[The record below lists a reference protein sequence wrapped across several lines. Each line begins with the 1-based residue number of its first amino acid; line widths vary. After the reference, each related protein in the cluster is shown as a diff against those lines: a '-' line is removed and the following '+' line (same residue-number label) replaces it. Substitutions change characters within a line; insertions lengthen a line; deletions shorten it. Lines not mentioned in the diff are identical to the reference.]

1 MSHSRMTHEQLESLV
16 LAIVSF
22 LKVAYEDVPVDVIIA
37 NMAESIHATPKQDGP
52 EDTQGDTV
60 PTA

>member
-22 LKVAYEDVPVDVIIA
+22 LKMAYEGVPVDEIIA
-37 NMAESIHATPKQDGP
+37 NMAETIHATSEQDGP
-52 EDTQGDTV
+52 ENTQGDAG